1 MMMFETVENWALH
14 AFADGELEGDD
25 KKAVEKLLAEN
36 DEARKALAAINY
48 QNAELRKAFNGT
60 LDESIPA
67 SLLAAARGPTSRRIL
82 PYLVAA
88 CAALLFLMGGG
99 IGWFAGENSGQV
111 LTASLAQRALVAHAN
126 YSAEPRHSVEVAA
139 SEKEHLQAWLST
151 RVGSEFKIP
160 DLQKDGYTLL
170 GGRLLAESNVPAG
183 QIMYENAD
191 KQRMTIFFS
200 ANADGKPVDLKLE
213 QKDKLITCYWRDAKL
228 AMAVTADMSSDQMK
242 ILGPSIFAQVEGKQG
257 VYERTSN

>member
-48 QNAELRKAFNGT
+48 QKAELRKAFSGT

-111 LTASLAQRALVAHAN
+111 AHAN
-126 YSAEPRHSVEVAA
+126 YSAEPRHSVEVVA

-170 GGRLLAESNVPAG
+170 GGRLLAESNAPAG

-191 KQRMTIFFS
+191 KKRMTIFFS
-200 ANADGKPVDLKLE
+200 ANADGKPMDLKLE

-228 AMAVTADMSSDQMK
+228 AMAVTADMSSEQMK
-242 ILGPSIFAQVEGKQG
+242 VLGPSIFAQVEGKQG